1 MGRVGR
7 AARKLL
13 QEFTCVGKVPRP
25 GSRPK
30 ASRETRDEV
39 AARHVWHHRHPGLY
53 RLDERRSRPLH
64 FAELAIGDALRR
76 LLLELERKLL
86 HRVHQLGH
94 RVFLEDNGSAHEL
107 AASNRLRLGLP
118 HKRGY
123 VDALCA
129 RRVGLPENLCG
140 IKRHRPSGL

>member
-94 RVFLEDNGSAHEL
+94 RIFLEDDGRAHEL
-107 AASNRLRLGLP
+107 AARNRLGLGLP
-118 HKRGY
+118 HKRRD

-129 RRVGLPENLCG
+129 RSIGLPENLCG